1 MRQAMP
7 QEIEVWYLIPAIRK
21 ELAKIFI
28 SKYEMSQKE
37 IADILGLTESAVSQ
51 YLKDKRGNQLK
62 FNLNER
68 KIINKTAKKIS
79 EDKNNSIKHLYNL
92 CNSLKNT
99 KTICDLHR
107 KHNPKIS
114 KDCDFCSMKN

>member
-79 EDKNNSIKHLYNL
+79 EDKNNSIKHLYDL
-92 CNSLKNT
+92 CNTLKNT

>member
-1 MRQAMP
+1 MP

-79 EDKNNSIKHLYNL
+79 EDKNNSIKHLYDL
-92 CNSLKNT
+92 CNTLKNT

>member
-1 MRQAMP
+1 MP

-99 KTICDLHR
+99 ETICDLHR

>member
-1 MRQAMP
+1 MRQVMP

-79 EDKNNSIKHLYNL
+79 EDKNNSIKHLYDL
-92 CNSLKNT
+92 CNTLKNT